1 MCYNHRIQV
10 VVVDTFKIR
19 SNERTWWMEII
30 VIIFVVTRIMAML
43 LELERRR
50 KHSIK
55 ILALEHDNVA
65 LFKKYREHYMGE
77 PGNKEVEAVEAKQD
91 KNRDQLSLQARER
104 DYMQMK
110 VGKRSE

>member
-1 MCYNHRIQV
+1 
-10 VVVDTFKIR
+10 
-19 SNERTWWMEII
+19 
-30 VIIFVVTRIMAML
+30 MAML

-50 KHSIK
+50 KHSIE
-55 ILALEHDNVA
+55 IFELEHDNVA